1 MNTRHKVLAAALAAT
16 LVAVWWSGHDLD
28 DVDAEIVA
36 AAPRNAAN
44 PAGVAPRTAPQ
55 LAPVASNGAADSP
68 ATENEPRFVAAG
80 PDLFP
85 VQSWRP
91 PPPAPPVVVEA
102 PPPPPQAPPLPFRY
116 VGRWAADDGE
126 TVFLA
131 QGERVLN
138 AKIGEQLGQWRL
150 DAADAGGLTFTYLPL
165 QQKRQL
171 RYGP

>member
-16 LVAVWWSGHDLD
+16 LVAVWWSGRDLD

-36 AAPRNAAN
+36 AAPRKAAN
-44 PAGVAPRTAPQ
+44 SASVASRIAPQ
-55 LAPVASNGAADSP
+55 AAPMASNSAADSP
-68 ATENEPRFVAAG
+68 ATDPEPRFVAAG

-85 VQSWRP
+85 GLSWRP

-102 PPPPPQAPPLPFRY
+102 PPPPPQAPPLPFKY

-126 TVFLA
+126 TLFLA
-131 QGERVLN
+131 QGERVLT
-138 AKIGEQLGQWRL
+138 AKPGELLGQWRL

>member
-1 MNTRHKVLAAALAAT
+1 
-16 LVAVWWSGHDLD
+16 
-28 DVDAEIVA
+28 
-36 AAPRNAAN
+36 
-44 PAGVAPRTAPQ
+44 
-55 LAPVASNGAADSP
+55 
-68 ATENEPRFVAAG
+68 
-80 PDLFP
+80 
-85 VQSWRP
+85 
-91 PPPAPPVVVEA
+91 VVVQA
-102 PPPPPQAPPLPFRY
+102 PPPPPPQAPPLPFKY

-165 QQKRQL
+165 QQQRQL

>member
-16 LVAVWWSGHDLD
+16 LVAVWWSGRDID
-28 DVDAEIVA
+28 AVDAEIVTV
-36 AAPRNAAN
+36 APRIVAN
-44 PAGVAPRTAPQ
+44 PAPALPPDVP
-55 LAPVASNGAADSP
+55 PVVPISSNGAADVPS
-68 ATENEPRFVAAG
+68 TEAEPRFSAAG

-91 PPPAPPVVVEA
+91 PPPPPPVVVEA

-131 QGERVLN
+131 QGERLHN
-138 AKIGEQLGQWRL
+138 ARVGDQFGQWRL
-150 DAADAGGLTFTYLPL
+150 DSADAGGLTFTYLPL